1 MQRTDFIPITD
12 GIKKVIE
19 AEESFLRALPV
30 EVITL
35 RRNSQNRTIKQ
46 ILGHLIDSA
55 SNNHQRMV
63 RLQYS
68 KDLLCFPDYRQDND
82 LWIALQDYQ
91 NADWENLIQLCK
103 FYNLHIIQVIKSVDL
118 TKLDSYWCDFEGTK
132 VTLKEMIEGY
142 LDHLYLHINEIK
154 DLAN

>member
-19 AEESFLRALPV
+19 AEESFLRDLPV

-35 RRNSQNRTIKQ
+35 RRNKQSRTVKQ

-68 KDLLCFPDYRQDND
+68 KDLLFFPDYRQDND

-91 NADWENLIQLCK
+91 NADWENLIQLWK

-118 TKLDSYWCDFEGTK
+118 TKLDSFWCDFQGTK